1 MRAYFSPP
9 AIFPAERRKRLDI
22 QRLDK
27 ILASTGR
34 WSRREVKLL
43 VRQGRVLVNGVPAAS
58 AEEKY
63 DPAGA
68 ELTVDGEILSWQQYT
83 WLMMNKP
90 GGVLSATEDGRG
102 KTVLDLLEPDLRR
115 LSLFPVGRLDKDT
128 EGLLLLTND
137 GQTAHRL
144 LSPRYHVDKVY
155 FARTAGCL
163 EEEDCRAFAE
173 GMTLGDGFQCRSAG
187 LKILRTGTES
197 EAYVTLREGKFH
209 QVKRMLAARGKP
221 VVYLSRV
228 RMGNLPLD
236 PKLSLGEYRHLSAEE
251 LKGLKSLIK

>member
-1 MRAYFSPP
+1 MIKCHQPGRAFSCPFLRAYFSPP
-9 AIFPAERRKRLDI
+9 AIFPADRRKRLDI

-144 LSPRYHVDKVY
+144 LSPAITWIRYILRGLPAVWRK
-155 FARTAGCL
+155 RTAEL
-163 EEEDCRAFAE
+163 
-173 GMTLGDGFQCRSAG
+173 
-187 LKILRTGTES
+187 
-197 EAYVTLREGKFH
+197 
-209 QVKRMLAARGKP
+209 
-221 VVYLSRV
+221 
-228 RMGNLPLD
+228 LP
-236 PKLSLGEYRHLSAEE
+236 KA
-251 LKGLKSLIK
+251 